1 VEEAGRIGNGR
12 GRAVKPARFDY
23 VRAASVE
30 EAIQAL
36 AAYGDDAKI
45 IAGGQSLMPMINFR
59 LVKPSVLVD
68 INQIPGLEVIEDLG
82 DRLRMGALARHRM
95 TATDETLGRRLPL
108 MRTVMHHVAHMT
120 VRNRGTFCGSVCHA
134 DPSAEMPM
142 IAQMFDGEV
151 EIASPHGARV
161 LPIAKFLVGSM
172 TNALAPDE
180 MVCGIT
186 LAPQT
191 PSAGWAF
198 EEFSRRHG
206 DFAMAAIAVT
216 FGADDEGAIRD
227 ARVGMTGVAETPIR
241 SPGLEALI
249 EGRRPDDGLLADV
262 SDWLHANLTP
272 NSDIHA
278 SADYR
283 RNLAGVLAGRV
294 IRRAYAGALDL
305 RRDGHAG

>member
-1 VEEAGRIGNGR
+1 
-12 GRAVKPARFDY
+12 VKPAKFDY

-30 EAIQAL
+30 EAVQAL

-68 INQIPGLEVIEDLG
+68 INHIPDLEVIEDLG
-82 DRLRMGALARHRM
+82 NRLRMGALVRHRM

-108 MRTVMHHVAHMT
+108 MREAMQHVAHMT

-151 EIASPHGARV
+151 EIASPSGRRV
-161 LPIAKFLVGSM
+161 MPIAKFLVGSM
-172 TNALAPDE
+172 TNALAYDE

-191 PSAGWAF
+191 PGAGWAF

-206 DFAMAAIAVT
+206 DFAMAAIAVNFST
-216 FGADDEGAIRD
+216 DDEGAIRNP
-227 ARVGMTGVAETPIR
+227 RVGVTGVAETPIR
-241 SPGLEALI
+241 LPGLEALI
-249 EGRRPDDGLLADV
+249 EGRQPDDALLEEV
-262 SDWLHANLTP
+262 SDWLWANLSP

-294 IRRAYAGALDL
+294 IRRAHARALEL
-305 RRDGHAG
+305 RGSAHAG